1 MVLYVIRTGNEPS
14 FFPQV
19 STTLVAEPEPES
31 FLPLNAVILK
41 ACQPDQRLRYSTAT
55 EMRIALEDVRK
66 RLENNEKNI
75 NYRPPAAL
83 ESKDETRLGT

>member
-1 MVLYVIRTGNEPS
+1 MVLYVIRTGNEPA

-41 ACQPDQRLRYSTAT
+41 ACQPDQRLRYSTAA
-55 EMRIALEDVRK
+55 EMRIALEDVRQ
-66 RLENNEKNI
+66 RLHKNERNTGDQTPVDPKSTN
-75 NYRPPAAL
+75 
-83 ESKDETRLGT
+83 ET